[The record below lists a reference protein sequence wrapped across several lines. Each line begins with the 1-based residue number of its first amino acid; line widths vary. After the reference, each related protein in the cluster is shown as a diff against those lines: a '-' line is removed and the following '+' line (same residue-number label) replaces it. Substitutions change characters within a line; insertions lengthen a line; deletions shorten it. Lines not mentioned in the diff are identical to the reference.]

1 MHRIDQLAWI
11 RQHHGIGGHSLKV
24 ASPPSG
30 LTVVLFRSLD
40 NDQPVRVGRKD
51 GVTGPLRC
59 FIPIGCWR
67 RISPGRALL
76 GLIKEIRTNDRCIA
90 GVPLGQ
96 HNPILNPALLS
107 VVGVSRDVPNI
118 FAGKTVR
125 FGRMPIQDD
134 LEPDRS
140 GIGDH
145 LVHALDR
152 GQTLQVGIL
161 REVDAGS
168 HRISAKHLVRKRNP
182 KSVKAQSLDLIEH
195 RLVAPG
201 PQPMENLVA
210 RFKAKPVHPAD
221 PHRISGRIDNL
232 IPRSG

>member
-11 RQHHGIGGHSLKV
+11 CQHHGIGGHSFEV

-30 LTVVLFRSLD
+30 LTVVLFCSLD

-59 FIPIGCWR
+59 FIPIGRWR
-67 RISPGRALL
+67 RVSPGRALL
-76 GLIKEIRTNDRCIA
+76 GLIKEIRTNDRGIA
-90 GVPLGQ
+90 GVSLGQ
-96 HNPILNPALLS
+96 HNPILDPALLS

-118 FAGKTVR
+118 FADKTVR

-152 GQTLQVGIL
+152 GQTLQVRIL
-161 REVDAGS
+161 RKVDAGS
-168 HRISAKHLVRKRNP
+168 HRISAKHLVRERNP
-182 KSVKAQSLDLIEH
+182 KSVKA
-195 RLVAPG
+195 
-201 PQPMENLVA
+201 
-210 RFKAKPVHPAD
+210 
-221 PHRISGRIDNL
+221 
-232 IPRSG
+232 